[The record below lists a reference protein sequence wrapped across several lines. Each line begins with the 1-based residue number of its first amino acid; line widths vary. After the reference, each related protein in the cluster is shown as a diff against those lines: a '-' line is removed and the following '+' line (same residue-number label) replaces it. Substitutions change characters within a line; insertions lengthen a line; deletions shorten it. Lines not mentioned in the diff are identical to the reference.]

1 MTEKRFSIND
11 RRLINGPVN
20 NLMQIRPVK
29 YSWAM
34 QLLEQQQNN
43 AWDQREV
50 DLSEDAKQY
59 ATGLLTEGNLTAY
72 KKALAF
78 LSNLDGIQLNNLTK
92 NIGKYITSPEVS
104 MCITRQAWEEAQHV
118 LSYAQMI
125 ESIGF
130 DPDEIYWMFDT
141 DPILAEKNEY
151 ITRSSEILGSGFS
164 EENFVKAVVAN
175 IALEGIYFFNG
186 FLIFYTL
193 ERQGL
198 MRNSAKMIQLIQRD
212 EEGTH
217 LPLFINMWKTLRM
230 ELPHIFTDKLIAEC
244 RELIRL
250 AAQHEIV
257 WGKYIIREGVLGLTD
272 TILEGFIQSLADK
285 RLEAIGLDILYGAKN
300 PITWFDDASKINLG
314 ETNFFEGKNASYVA
328 GGSLEWD

>member
-1 MTEKRFSIND
+1 MSNAVNSRK
-11 RRLINGPVN
+11 LIEGPVN

-29 YSWAM
+29 HTWAM

-43 AWDQREV
+43 SWDQREV

-59 ATGLLTEGNLTAY
+59 ATGMLQGGNLHAY
-72 KKALAF
+72 RKALAF
-78 LSNLDGIQLNNLTK
+78 LSNLDGIQLNNLTM
-92 NIGKYITSPEVS
+92 NIGRWITSPEVS

-130 DPDEIYWMFDT
+130 DPEEIYWMFDT
-141 DPILAEKNEY
+141 DPILAEKNKF
-151 ITRSSEILGSGFS
+151 ITESSEILGKGFTP
-164 EENFVKAVVAN
+164 ENFIKAVVAN

-217 LPLFINMWKTLRM
+217 LPLFINMWKTLRLERP
-230 ELPHIFTDKLIAEC
+230 ELFTNSLIQEC
-244 RELIRL
+244 RKIIQL
-250 AAQHEIV
+250 AALHEIT
-257 WGKYIIREGVLGLTD
+257 WGKWIISEGVMGLTNKIIED
-272 TILEGFIQSLADK
+272 FVGSLADK
-285 RLEAIGLDILYGAKN
+285 RLEDIGLEILFGVKN
-300 PITWFDDASKINLG
+300 PVPWFNEASNINGG
-314 ETNFFEGKNASYVA
+314 ETNFFEGKNAGYVA